1 MPASRRHLSIVP
13 DPAPL
18 VSDAGGFILRVEL
31 DEITPS
37 IWRRLHVRATI
48 PLDDLHLA
56 IQAAMGWDNHHLHQW
71 RTRSAPNDRNL
82 PTYKPTYAFADWE
95 TDEDE
100 RDEAGVP
107 LTTLLH
113 NVGDRLGY
121 EYDFGDSWDHTITV
135 EGVTEDTGATRC
147 LDGARACPPE
157 DIGGTPG
164 YATLLEV
171 KADPKH
177 EYRDW
182 LGEHAD
188 VFDPEAFDVD
198 AVNRRITSEAH
209 AAEIFRTAKA
219 NSPLVS
225 SIAERLFPQSVPDF
239 TAALGAAR
247 LDEPVTV
254 PDDAAAFLAPFA
266 ALVHASIG
274 GIKLTQ
280 AGYLP
285 PVVVAELRELIPDTI
300 GESNREIDHYQV
312 SMLRE
317 YARSMGLTRVYK
329 GTYVTTKIG
338 ARCAEDPI
346 LLWDTITRKIPFDKD
361 DADRELAIIELVQ
374 IAAGILDRGPLAH
387 ETMTALKW
395 RKTNGGNMGDDYS
408 ELRRLFTMLGVE
420 RLSRWKKLPTPPIS
434 DTARMF
440 ARTALLHS

>member
-1 MPASRRHLSIVP
+1 M
-13 DPAPL
+13 
-18 VSDAGGFILRVEL
+18 SDAGGFILRVEL
-31 DEITPS
+31 DEITPP
-37 IWRRLHVRATI
+37 IWRRLREASTI
-48 PLDDLHLA
+48 ALDDLHLA
-56 IQAAMGWDNHHLHQW
+56 IQAAMGWDNYHLHQW
-71 RTRSAPNDRNL
+71 RSRSDPNDRNL

-113 NVGDRLGY
+113 DVGDRLGY

-135 EGVTEDTGATRC
+135 EAVTEDAGATRC

-157 DIGGTPG
+157 DIGGTHG

-171 KADPKH
+171 KADPEH

-188 VFDPEAFDVD
+188 AFDPEAFDVD
-198 AVNRRITSEAH
+198 AVNRRISSEAH
-209 AAEIFRTAKA
+209 AAAIFRTAKA
-219 NSPLVS
+219 NSALVS
-225 SIAERLFPQSVPDF
+225 SIAGRLFPESVPDF

-254 PDDAAAFLAPFA
+254 PDDAAQFLAPFA
-266 ALVHASIG
+266 ALVRASVG

-300 GESNREIDHYQV
+300 GPSNREIDHYQV

-329 GTYVTTKIG
+329 GTYMATKIG
-338 ARCAEDPI
+338 GRCAEDPI
-346 LLWDTITRKIPFDKD
+346 LLWDNITRKIPFDKD
-361 DADRELAIIELVQ
+361 DADRELAIIELIQ

-395 RKTNGGNMGDDYS
+395 RKTNGGNMGDSYS
-408 ELRRLFTMLGVE
+408 ELQRLFTMLGVE
-420 RLSRWKKLPTPPIS
+420 RPSRWSRRPTPPIS

-440 ARTALLHS
+440 ARTALVHS